1 MIILYVTAQADTTSG
16 GWAALQSWLPL
27 AIFFI
32 LLFGLLWFRSRSPAG
47 RLYREEKERHLEHM
61 RKVEELLERIAKGVE
76 RDR

>member
-1 MIILYVTAQADTTSG
+1 MITPHLLAQADTTSG
-16 GWAALQSWLPL
+16 WVASFQSWLPL
-27 AIFFI
+27 VIFF
-32 LLFGLLWFRSRSPAG
+32 LFLFLLLWFRSRSPSG